1 MTDKIVVLVT
11 AGSAEEAE
19 KIATALV
26 EKKLAACVTILN
38 PVQSVYRWEGKVTS
52 DAEILLIIK
61 SSRWLVGRVCHEVE
75 NLHSYHVPEVIC
87 LPIIAGSQNYLN
99 WLSDSLLPAPE
110 GAVPLRLPLQKV
122 KKTAPRK
129 PANKKVSRRR
139 KKTRK
144 QKK

>member
-1 MTDKIVVLVT
+1 MTDKTVVLVT

-26 EKKLAACVTILN
+26 EKKLAACVNILN
-38 PVQSVYRWEGKVTS
+38 PIQSVYRWEGKVTS
-52 DAEILLIIK
+52 DSEILLVIK
-61 SSRWLVGRVCHEVE
+61 TSRWLVGRVCHEVE

-87 LPIIAGSQNYLN
+87 LPIIAGSRNYLN

-110 GAVPLRLPLQKV
+110 GTVPLRLPPQKV
-122 KKTAPRK
+122 KKAAPRK
-129 PANKKVSRRR
+129 PAKKKVSRRR